1 LYDVIVIGAGP
12 AGCMAAKRMS
22 EAGYSVLLVEK
33 MELPRE
39 KSCSGI
45 LIRKSIQMVEKE
57 FGEIPNTVFSH
68 PQINQGI
75 IITNEKG
82 KTFKFESEGYNI
94 WRSSF
99 DHWMSLMAESA
110 GAELR
115 TLTAALKCEE
125 KNDHVLVEFRD
136 MKVEKK
142 SEIYQEKARIVIACD
157 GTASKTGRNLRNT
170 PLNYITTYQTFS
182 QGTIDLDSNFFHAFL
197 DPALSE
203 YDAWFNV
210 KDDYLIIGVGVKNPS
225 LTKTYHS
232 RFVSFLK
239 SRYHAQIGTCEKE
252 EIGMMPEIQAGFHV
266 DLGKGKVLLA
276 GDAACLL
283 NPMGEG
289 ISSAL
294 ASGYAAAEAI
304 KSSENPTDILHKY
317 YENLKPE
324 IEYMARQWQF
334 LGTIS
339 PNFNYY
345 K

>member
-1 LYDVIVIGAGP
+1 MYDVIVIGAGP
-12 AGCMAAKRMS
+12 AGCMAAKRIS
-22 EAGYSVLLVEK
+22 ETGYSVLLVEK

-45 LIRKSIQMVEKE
+45 LIGKSMQMVEEE
-57 FGEIPNTVFSH
+57 FGKIPDTVFSH

-94 WRSSF
+94 WRSSL
-99 DHWMSLMAESA
+99 DHWMSLKAENT
-110 GAELR
+110 GVKLR
-115 TLTAALKCEE
+115 PLTAAVKFEE
-125 KNDHVLVEFRD
+125 KEDHVLVEFMEIKD
-136 MKVEKK
+136 KK
-142 SEIYQEKARIVIACD
+142 SKICQEKARMVIGCD
-157 GTASKTGRNLRNT
+157 GTTSKTRRNLRNV
-170 PLNYITTYQTFS
+170 PANYITTYQTFS
-182 QGTIDLDSNFFHAFL
+182 KGTIDLDSRFFHAFL

-210 KDDYLIIGVGVKNPS
+210 KDDFLIIGVGVKNTS
-225 LTKTYHS
+225 LIKTYHS

-239 SRYHAQIGTCEKE
+239 SHYNAQIGTCEKE
-252 EIGMMPEIQAGFHV
+252 EIGMMPEIQAGFQM
-266 DLGKGKVLLA
+266 DLGKGRVLLA
-276 GDAACLL
+276 GDAAGLL

-304 KSSENPTDILHKY
+304 KNRENPDDILHNY
-317 YENLKPE
+317 QDNLKPT
-324 IEYMARQWQF
+324 IKYMIRQWRF

-339 PNFNYY
+339 PKFNHY

>member
-12 AGCMAAKRMS
+12 AGCMAAKRLS
-22 EAGYSVLLVEK
+22 KAGCNVLLVEK

-45 LIRKSIQMVEKE
+45 LIGKSVQMVEKE
-57 FGEIPNTVFSH
+57 FGEIPDTVFSH
-68 PQINQGI
+68 PQINHGI

-82 KTFKFESEGYNI
+82 KVFKFESDGYNI

-99 DHWMSLMAESA
+99 DHWMSLKAESA

-115 TLTAALKCEE
+115 PLTAALKCDE
-125 KNDHVLVEFRD
+125 KEDHVLVKFMD
-136 MKVEKK
+136 TKGEKK
-142 SEIYQEKARIVIACD
+142 GKMYQENARMVIACD
-157 GTASKTGRNLRNT
+157 GAASKTGKNLRNA

-182 QGTIDLDSNFFHAFL
+182 KGTIDLDSRFFHAFL

-210 KDDYLIIGVGVKNPS
+210 KDDYLIIGVGVKNTS
-225 LTKTYHS
+225 LIKTYHS
-232 RFVSFLK
+232 RFVSFLQ
-239 SRYHAQIGTCEKE
+239 SHYHAQIETCEKE
-252 EIGMMPEIQAGFHV
+252 ETGMMPEIQAGFQV
-266 DLGKGKVLLA
+266 DLGKGRVLLA
-276 GDAACLL
+276 GDAAGLL

-304 KSSENPTDILHKY
+304 KSSENPTDILHNYHK
-317 YENLKPE
+317 NLKAE
-324 IEYMARQWQF
+324 IEYMIRQWRF

-339 PNFNYY
+339 SNFNYY